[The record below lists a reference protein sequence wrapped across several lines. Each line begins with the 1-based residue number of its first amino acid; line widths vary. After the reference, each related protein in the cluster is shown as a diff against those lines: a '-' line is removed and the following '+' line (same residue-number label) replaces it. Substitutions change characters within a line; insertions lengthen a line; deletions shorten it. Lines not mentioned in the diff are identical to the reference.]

1 MLSQQK
7 DQRNSDS
14 RPKHDNAVYKKL
26 LFNNLGDKMYIKTF
40 NTLIVI
46 IVFACNFM
54 AIKNA
59 INGKE
64 SAFIWKVLG
73 DGIFLIYVCTH
84 LIFE

>member
-1 MLSQQK
+1 MYV
-7 DQRNSDS
+7 R
-14 RPKHDNAVYKKL
+14 
-26 LFNNLGDKMYIKTF
+26 LFDA
-40 NTLIVI
+40 LIVI
-46 IVFACNFM
+46 IVFGCNFM

-73 DGIFLIYVCTH
+73 DGTFLIYVCIR